1 MFKLNLLIFTS
12 NSKEFDMAPKKNMP
26 ADKQIEEVL
35 RKSQSKYS
43 ALFHQS
49 NDAIIMHDLD
59 GNIID
64 INRKAI
70 ELFGYE
76 KSEFLSIKVP
86 LLHPTNAI
94 EKAKWAFET
103 IVQKGHVRFEINFSK
118 KNGEQFCA
126 DVSSSII
133 EIEEGKIIQGIIKDV
148 TDQKHTEE
156 ALRKSEERYQ
166 AVSQLTSDFSYAYR
180 VELDGELKSE
190 WVTGALKD
198 LTGFSQEEIYS
209 QGGWESLIFP
219 EDMPIP
225 ISQLKSLLSNQPKT
239 VEYRVIDKDGNIRW
253 MRDFA
258 KPLWDEKENRLKM
271 IFGAVKEITE
281 QKQAMEALRSSQER
295 FLTVLDSIDAT
306 IYVADMETYE
316 ILFMN
321 KFMIDSYGQ
330 NLTGKI
336 CWDVFRGE
344 SQQCEHCTNDKLIN
358 ENGEPIGVS
367 VWQGNNPITGKW
379 YINYDRAITWTDG
392 RLVRIQIATDI
403 TDLKEM
409 EEKLQQTQK
418 LEAVGTLA
426 GGIAHNFNN
435 LLMGI
440 QGHAS
445 LMLDGMDSTHTY
457 VENVNAINK
466 YVSSAVDLTKQLLG
480 FVRGGKYEVK
490 PIDLNRL
497 VKENADMFGRT
508 RKEIQ
513 IHTEVK
519 HSNIVVEV
527 DRSQIEQVLM
537 NLLVNAWQAMPNGG
551 DLYLEIS
558 SINVDEVS
566 NGVHNLYPGRYGK
579 ISVTD
584 TGTGMDEAT
593 LDKIFNPFFTTKE
606 KSRGTGLGLASVYGI
621 INNHMGGI
629 TVKSQVGKGTTFNVY
644 LPISKKDFL
653 QGEIVADK
661 TIQGSETILMV
672 DDEKMI
678 IEVGEAMLEKLGYNV
693 ITSGSG
699 QEAIEMLTERGEAID
714 LVILDMIMPGM
725 DGGETFDRI
734 REIQPEI
741 PVIISSGYT
750 INGQATDI
758 LQRGC
763 NGFIQKP
770 YDLAALSKKI
780 RSIVGEVS

>member
-1 MFKLNLLIFTS
+1 
-12 NSKEFDMAPKKNMP
+12 MAHQKNMP
-26 ADKQIEEVL
+26 TDKLIEEVL
-35 RKSQSKYS
+35 RKSQSKYA

-64 INRKAI
+64 INLKAI

-94 EKAKWAFET
+94 GKAKWAFET

-118 KNGEQFCA
+118 KNGEQFYA

-148 TDQKHTEE
+148 TDQKYTEE

-166 AVSQLTSDFSYAYR
+166 AVSQLTSDYSYAYR

-209 QGGWESLIFP
+209 RGGWESLIFP

-225 ISQLKSLLSNQPKT
+225 ITQLKSLHSNQPKT
-239 VEYRVIDKDGNIRW
+239 VEYRVIDKEGNIRW

-258 KPLWDEKENRLKM
+258 KPMWDEKENRLTM

-281 QKQAMEALRSSQER
+281 QKQAMEDLRSSQER
-295 FLTVLDSIDAT
+295 FLTVLNSIDAT
-306 IYVADMETYE
+306 VYVADMETYE

-344 SQQCEHCTNDKLIN
+344 SQQCGHCTNDKLIT
-358 ENGEPIGVS
+358 ENGEPKGVC

-379 YINYDRAITWTDG
+379 YVNYDRAITWTDG
-392 RLVRIQIATDI
+392 RMVRIQIATDI

-409 EEKLQQTQK
+409 EEKLQQAQK

-445 LMLDGMDSTHTY
+445 LMLADMDSTHTY
-457 VENVNAINK
+457 FENVNAINK

-497 VKENADMFGRT
+497 VKESANMFGRT
-508 RKEIQ
+508 RKEIK

-519 HSNIVVEV
+519 NSNIVVEV

-537 NLLVNAWQAMPNGG
+537 NLFVNAWQAMPNGG

-558 SINVDEVS
+558 SVNVDEVS
-566 NGVHNLYPGRYGK
+566 KGVHKLFPGRYGK

-593 LDKIFNPFFTTKE
+593 LGKIFDPFFTTKE

-621 INNHMGGI
+621 INNHMGEI

-644 LPISKKDFL
+644 LPISKKDVL
-653 QGEIVADK
+653 QGEISTDK
-661 TIQGSETILMV
+661 SIKGSETILIV
-672 DDEKMI
+672 DDEEMI
-678 IEVGEAMLEKLGYNV
+678 IEVGEAMLKKLGYNV

-725 DGGETFDRI
+725 DGGKTFDRI

-741 PVIISSGYT
+741 PVIISSGYA

-758 LQRGC
+758 LKRGC

-770 YDLAALSKKI
+770 YDLSALSKKI
-780 RSIVGEVS
+780 RNIVGDV